1 MLKDIFNRVTF
12 IHGWLFG
19 NYIWTNVIDYF
30 DSINNKNFVTFNGYS
45 DNSNEFDREEKV
57 KLILNSTNKDDL
69 IIAYSFGASSILTNK
84 YLNNCKGSII
94 LINPFFSEKKDSIK
108 ELHNSINTDFHE
120 GVKKFMFNCVKG
132 SSNTKKNYSE
142 LHKLFYHNY
151 TPSVDLLSS
160 ELDEMMQVE
169 LSNHSIDKK
178 LDIHI
183 LQSKNDEVN
192 SMQYISHLEKQK
204 ISVVKVDSCP
214 HYPFFEFN
222 KIYDIINNIY
232 GNS

>member
-1 MLKDIFNRVTF
+1 MLKDRFNTVTY

-19 NYIWTNVIDYF
+19 NFIWTNVVDYF
-30 DSINNKNFVTFNGYS
+30 DSIKNNNIVTFNGYS
-45 DNSNEFDREEKV
+45 DNSNEFDRGDKE

-84 YLNNCKGSII
+84 YLNNCKGSLI

-108 ELHNSINTDFHE
+108 KLNNIINSDFHE
-120 GVKKFMFNCVKG
+120 GIKKFMFNCVKG
-132 SSNTKKNYSE
+132 STNTKKYYSE
-142 LHKLFYHNY
+142 LHKLFYQNY

-160 ELDEMMQVE
+160 ELDEMMQIE
-169 LSNHSIDKK
+169 SSNLSIDKK

-183 LQSKNDEVN
+183 LQSNSDEVN

-204 ISVVKVDSCP
+204 ISIVKVDSCP

-232 GNS
+232 GN

>member
-19 NYIWTNVIDYF
+19 NYIWENVIDYF
-30 DSINNKNFVTFNGYS
+30 DTIKNKNVVTFNGYNH
-45 DNSNEFDREEKV
+45 NSNEFDRADRE

-84 YLNNCKGSII
+84 SLNNCKGSII
-94 LINPFFSEKKDSIK
+94 LINPFFSEEKDSIK
-108 ELHNSINTDFHE
+108 ELHNSINSDFHK
-120 GVKKFMFNCVKG
+120 GIKKFMFNCVKG
-132 SSNTKKNYSE
+132 STNTKKNYSE
-142 LHKLFYHNY
+142 LHKLFYQNY

-160 ELDEMMQVE
+160 ELNEMMQIE
-169 LSNHSIDKK
+169 LSSLSIDKN

-183 LQSKNDEVN
+183 LQSNSDEVN
-192 SMQYISHLEKQK
+192 CMQYISYLEKQNV
-204 ISVVKVDSCP
+204 SVVKVDSCP

-232 GNS
+232 GN